1 MAQTLTQPSVVP
13 PPEGPSTRVPPSLS
27 EAHSLRTGVHPPTVV
42 SALVE
47 IFLRLGVTGAF
58 GVSGGAM
65 ASLWDAMSSSP
76 LGVYHFRHETGA
88 AFAAIEAGFASGRPT
103 VLFTTTGPGLTNA
116 LTGIMA
122 ARDEGARVIVVSAHT
137 PASSRGRFAIQET
150 SRHTLPPSLYESGRP
165 FHFATVVDDPTQLAS
180 IERELATGLDRRG
193 GFVAHLALDTAVQR
207 AAAVSG
213 APTTSARS
221 VVKKCA
227 PANGPRFAD
236 TPPSAQ
242 ITACIEALRDGPF
255 AIWIGYGAR
264 DAAAEIATLA
274 RRMRAPVMCS
284 PRGKGIFP
292 EDDPLCVGVTGLAG
306 HASVMRYLD
315 ECKPRRVL
323 VLGSR
328 LGEPTSFWDRRFV
341 APGGFVHVDLDPDVP
356 GVAFGTAPTLA
367 VIGDVGATLRA
378 VLAQLQSM
386 GERFSRAPLYGVP
399 MQELPRPRID
409 RVQLRSDGLV
419 RPEAVMDALQDRV
432 VDRSNATVLS
442 ESGNSFLWTTHRLR
456 FASPHRY
463 RTSTGFGSMGHAA
476 AGVVGAALATGRR
489 AVAVVGDGALLMTNE
504 INSAVK
510 FGARA
515 VWVVLNDG
523 RYGMCEQGMA
533 TLGLS
538 ADAGI
543 PQVDFAAFARAQGAR
558 ATRVDHEVQLDA
570 ALEEAMTASG
580 PFVIDVR
587 IDPRCKAPAS
597 QRNAALAGTRAAPG
611 AVTFPVS

>member
-1 MAQTLTQPSVVP
+1 MAQTLAQPS
-13 PPEGPSTRVPPSLS
+13 PSTHVPPSSS
-27 EAHSLRTGVHPPTVV
+27 EARSLRTGVSSTTVV
-42 SALVE
+42 SALVD
-47 IFLRLGVTGAF
+47 IFHRLGVKEAF

-65 ASLWDAMSSSP
+65 ASLWDALSSSP

-137 PASSRGRFAIQET
+137 TASSRGRFAIQET
-150 SRHTLPPSLYESGRP
+150 SRTTLPPSLFEDGRP
-165 FHFATVVDDPTQLAS
+165 FHFATVVDDPAQIESVERGLA
-180 IERELATGLDRRG
+180 AGLGRRG

-207 AAAVSG
+207 A
-213 APTTSARS
+213 PSAFAEATADRS
-221 VVKKCA
+221 AVKKKFT
-227 PANGPRFAD
+227 PALD
-236 TPPSAQ
+236 ETPPPAQ
-242 ITACIEALRDGPF
+242 IAACIDALRDGPF
-255 AIWIGYGAR
+255 AIWVGYGAR

-292 EDDPLCVGVTGLAG
+292 ENDPLFVGVTGLAG
-306 HASVMRYLD
+306 HASVMRYL
-315 ECKPRRVL
+315 EEFQPRRVL

-328 LGEPTSFWDRRFV
+328 LGEPTSFWDRRFE
-341 APGGFVHVDLDPDVP
+341 APEGFVHVDVDPDVP
-356 GVAFGTAPTLA
+356 GVAFATAPTLA
-367 VIGDVGATLRA
+367 VVGDIGATLRA
-378 VLAQLQSM
+378 VLTELRPSIVGAM
-386 GERFSRAPLYGVP
+386 P
-399 MQELPRPRID
+399 ELPRPRID
-409 RVQLRSDGLV
+409 RVQPRSDGLV
-419 RPEAVMDALQDRV
+419 RPEALMDALQDWV

-456 FASPHRY
+456 FSAPHRY
-463 RTSTGFGSMGHAA
+463 RTSTGFGSMGHAS
-476 AGVVGAALATGRR
+476 AGVVGAALASGRR
-489 AVAVVGDGALLMTNE
+489 AVAIVGDGALLMTNE

-523 RYGMCEQGMA
+523 RYGMCAQGMD

-543 PQVDFAAFARAQGAR
+543 PQVDFAAFARAQGAG
-558 ATRVDHEVQLDA
+558 AIRVDHETQLDA
-570 ALEEAMTASG
+570 ALAEAMTADG

-587 IDPRCKAPAS
+587 IDPACKAPAS
-597 QRNAALAGTRAAPG
+597 LRNAALAGTRSAPR
-611 AVTFPVS
+611 ALTFPR

>member
-1 MAQTLTQPSVVP
+1 MAQTLTQLSVAP
-13 PPEGPSTRVPPSLS
+13 PPEAV
-27 EAHSLRTGVHPPTVV
+27 HSATVV
-42 SALVE
+42 SALVD
-47 IFLRLGVTGAF
+47 IFLRLGVREAF

-76 LGVYHFRHETGA
+76 LGVYHFRHESGA

-116 LTGIMA
+116 LTGIIA
-122 ARDEGARVIVVSAHT
+122 AREEGARVIVVSAHT
-137 PASSRGRFAIQET
+137 SASSRGRFAIQET
-150 SRHTLPPSLYESGRP
+150 SRTTLPPSLYEGGRP
-165 FHFATVVDDPTQLAS
+165 FHFAAVVDDPTQLS
-180 IERELATGLDRRG
+180 EVERRLATGLGRRG

-207 AAAVSG
+207 APSAFAGATADKAVV
-213 APTTSARS
+213 TTFAKAS
-221 VVKKCA
+221 VVKKESA
-227 PANGPRFAD
+227 PPCVD
-236 TPPSAQ
+236 TPVPAQ
-242 ITACIEALRDGPF
+242 IAACVDALRDGPF

-274 RRMRAPVMCS
+274 RRMGAPVMCS

-292 EDDPLCVGVTGLAG
+292 EDDPLFVGVTGLAG
-306 HASVMRYLD
+306 HASVMRYLED
-315 ECKPRRVL
+315 FKPRRVL

-341 APGGFVHVDLDPDVP
+341 APEGFVHVDVDPEVP
-356 GVAFGTAPTLA
+356 GVAYSTASTLA

-378 VLAQLQSM
+378 VLGQLQPM
-386 GERFSRAPLYGVP
+386 NERFRRAPLHGVP
-399 MQELPRPRID
+399 LPELPRPRID

-419 RPEAVMDALQDRV
+419 RPEALMDALQDWV

-456 FASPHRY
+456 FPAPHRY

-476 AGVVGAALATGRR
+476 GGVVGAALATNRR

-523 RYGMCEQGMA
+523 RYGMCEQGMD

-570 ALEEAMTASG
+570 ALAEAMTADG

-597 QRNAALAGTRAAPG
+597 LRNATLAGPRTGPRAL
-611 AVTFPVS
+611 TFPVS

>member
-1 MAQTLTQPSVVP
+1 MAHTLSQLN
-13 PPEGPSTRVPPSLS
+13 PSTRVPPALS
-27 EAHSLRTGVHPPTVV
+27 EACSLRAGVSSTTVV
-42 SALVE
+42 SALVDM
-47 IFLRLGVTGAF
+47 FLRLGVREAY

-65 ASLWDAMSSSP
+65 AALWDAMSASR

-137 PASSRGRFAIQET
+137 SAASRGRFAIQDT
-150 SRHTLPPSLYESGRP
+150 SRATLPPSLYDSGRP
-165 FHFATVVDDPTQLAS
+165 FHFATVVDDPAQLAAV
-180 IERELATGLDRRG
+180 ECGLAAGLDRRG

-207 AAAVSG
+207 A
-213 APTTSARS
+213 
-221 VVKKCA
+221 
-227 PANGPRFAD
+227 PANQHSISGDRESAPIHTASLAE
-236 TPPSAQ
+236 TAPPEQ
-242 ITACIEALRDGPF
+242 IDACVDALRDGPF
-255 AIWIGYGAR
+255 AIWVGYGAR

-292 EDDPLCVGVTGLAG
+292 EDDPLFVGVTGLAG
-306 HASVMRYLD
+306 HASVMRYL
-315 ECKPRRVL
+315 EEFKPRRVL

-328 LGEPTSFWDRRFV
+328 LGEPTSFWDHRFV
-341 APGGFVHVDLDPDVP
+341 APQGFVHVDVDSGVP
-356 GVAFGTAPTLA
+356 GVAFASAPTLA
-367 VIGDVGATLRA
+367 VVGDVGSTLRA
-378 VLAQLQSM
+378 VLGQLQPTT
-386 GERFSRAPLYGVP
+386 GRFRRAPLHGAP
-399 MQELPRPRID
+399 QELPRPRIE
-409 RVQLRSDGLV
+409 RVQPRHHGLV
-419 RPEAVMDALQDRV
+419 RPEALMDALQDWV
-432 VDRSNATVLS
+432 VDRSTATVLS

-456 FASPHRY
+456 FSTAHRY
-463 RTSTGFGSMGHAA
+463 RTSTGFGSMGHAS
-476 AGVVGAALATGRR
+476 AGVVGAALASGRR

-510 FGARA
+510 FRARA

-523 RYGMCEQGMA
+523 RYGMCAQGMD

-538 ADAGI
+538 ADAEI

-558 ATRVDHEVQLDA
+558 ATRVDHEIQLDA
-570 ALEEAMTASG
+570 AFAKAMTADG

-587 IDPRCKAPAS
+587 IDPRCQAPAS
-597 QRNAALAGTRAAPG
+597 LRNAALAGSRPGPRAL
-611 AVTFPVS
+611 TFPVL

>member
-1 MAQTLTQPSVVP
+1 MAQTLTQPDIR
-13 PPEGPSTRVPPSLS
+13 ST
-27 EAHSLRTGVHPPTVV
+27 TVV

-47 IFLRLGVTGAF
+47 MFLRLGVKEAY

-65 ASLWDAMSSSP
+65 AALWDALSSSR
-76 LGVYHFRHETGA
+76 LGVYHFRHESGA

-137 PASSRGRFAIQET
+137 TASSRGRFAIQET
-150 SRHTLPPSLYESGRP
+150 SRTTMPASLYDDGRP
-165 FHFATVVDDPTQLAS
+165 FHFATVVDDPAQLDS
-180 IERELATGLDRRG
+180 IEHRLAAGLGRRG

-207 AAAVSG
+207 ATTDRPMG
-213 APTTSARS
+213 TTSAKASAFAGASADKS
-221 VVKKCA
+221 VVKNQYSTA
-227 PANGPRFAD
+227 FD
-236 TPPSAQ
+236 QTPPPAQ
-242 ITACIEALRDGPF
+242 IAACVEALRNGPF
-255 AIWIGYGAR
+255 AIWVGYGAR
-264 DAAAEIATLA
+264 DAAAEIAMLA

-292 EDDPLCVGVTGLAG
+292 ETDPLFVGVTGLAG
-306 HASVMRYLD
+306 HASVMRYLED
-315 ECKPRRVL
+315 FKPRRLL

-341 APGGFVHVDLDPDVP
+341 AREGFVHIDVDPGVP

-367 VIGDVGATLRA
+367 VVGDIGATVRA
-378 VLAQLQSM
+378 VLMQLRPSIVGAMPQ
-386 GERFSRAPLYGVP
+386 
-399 MQELPRPRID
+399 LPRPRID

-419 RPEAVMDALQDRV
+419 RPEALMDALQDWV
-432 VDRSNATVLS
+432 VDRSDATVLS
-442 ESGNSFLWTTHRLR
+442 EAGNSFLWTTHRLR
-456 FASPHRY
+456 FSAPHRY
-463 RTSTGFGSMGHAA
+463 RTSTGFGSMGHAS
-476 AGVVGAALATGRR
+476 AGVVGAALASGRR
-489 AVAVVGDGALLMTNE
+489 AVAIVGDGALLMTNE

-523 RYGMCEQGMA
+523 RYGMCAQGMD

-570 ALEEAMTASG
+570 ALAEAMTADG
-580 PFVIDVR
+580 PFLIDVR
-587 IDPRCKAPAS
+587 IDPQCKAPAS
-597 QRNAALAGTRAAPG
+597 LRNAALAGTPPVTRAL
-611 AVTFPVS
+611 TFPAS

>member
-1 MAQTLTQPSVVP
+1 MAQTLTQPDIR
-13 PPEGPSTRVPPSLS
+13 ST
-27 EAHSLRTGVHPPTVV
+27 TVV

-47 IFLRLGVTGAF
+47 MFLRLGVKEAY

-65 ASLWDAMSSSP
+65 AALWDALSSSR
-76 LGVYHFRHETGA
+76 LGVYHFRHESGA
-88 AFAAIEAGFASGRPT
+88 AFAAVEAGFASGRPT

-137 PASSRGRFAIQET
+137 TASSRGRFAIQET
-150 SRHTLPPSLYESGRP
+150 SRTTMPASLYDDGRP
-165 FHFATVVDDPTQLAS
+165 FHFATVVDDPAQLDS
-180 IERELATGLDRRG
+180 IEHRLAAGLGRRG

-207 AAAVSG
+207 ATTDRPMG
-213 APTTSARS
+213 TTSAKASASAGASADKS
-221 VVKKCA
+221 VVKNQYSA
-227 PANGPRFAD
+227 AFD
-236 TPPSAQ
+236 QTPPPAQ
-242 ITACIEALRDGPF
+242 IAACVEALRNGPF
-255 AIWIGYGAR
+255 AIWVGYGAR
-264 DAAAEIATLA
+264 DAAAEIAMLA

-292 EDDPLCVGVTGLAG
+292 ETDPLFVGVTGLAG
-306 HASVMRYLD
+306 HASVMRYLED
-315 ECKPRRVL
+315 FKPRRLL

-341 APGGFVHVDLDPDVP
+341 AREGFVHIDVDPGVP

-367 VIGDVGATLRA
+367 VVGDIGATVRA
-378 VLAQLQSM
+378 VLMQLRPSIVGAMPQ
-386 GERFSRAPLYGVP
+386 
-399 MQELPRPRID
+399 LPRPRID

-419 RPEAVMDALQDRV
+419 RPEALMDALQDWV
-432 VDRSNATVLS
+432 VDRSDATVLS
-442 ESGNSFLWTTHRLR
+442 EAGNSFLWTTHRLR
-456 FASPHRY
+456 FSAPHRY
-463 RTSTGFGSMGHAA
+463 RTSTGFGSMGHAS
-476 AGVVGAALATGRR
+476 AGVVGAALASGRR
-489 AVAVVGDGALLMTNE
+489 AVAIVGDGALLMTNE

-523 RYGMCEQGMA
+523 RYGMCAQGMD

-570 ALEEAMTASG
+570 ALAEAMTAEG

-587 IDPRCKAPAS
+587 IDPSCKAPAS
-597 QRNAALAGTRAAPG
+597 LRNTALAGTRPVSRAL
-611 AVTFPVS
+611 TFPAS

>member
-1 MAQTLTQPSVVP
+1 MVYV
-13 PPEGPSTRVPPSLS
+13 EGCRPSTTMAKTLLLS
-27 EAHSLRTGVHPPTVV
+27 TDPVASVRTGASTHLTAIPPATVV
-42 SALVE
+42 SALVDML
-47 IFLRLGVTGAF
+47 FRLGVKEAF

-65 ASLWDAMSSSP
+65 AALWDALSSSS

-88 AFAAIEAGFASGRPT
+88 AFAAIEGCFASGRPT

-122 ARDEGARVIVVSAHT
+122 ARDERARVIVVSAHT
-137 PASSRGRFAIQET
+137 SGSSRGRFAIQET
-150 SRHTLPPSLYESGRP
+150 SRSTLPASLYEDGRP
-165 FHFATVVDDPTQLAS
+165 FHFATVVDDPTQLAAV
-180 IERELATGLDRRG
+180 ERELAAGLGRRS

-207 AAAVSG
+207 APAAQPHISSFADPV
-213 APTTSARS
+213 T
-221 VVKKCA
+221 
-227 PANGPRFAD
+227 AD
-236 TPPSAQ
+236 TPPPAQ
-242 ITACIEALRDGPF
+242 LAACIDALRDGPF
-255 AIWIGYGAR
+255 AIWVGYGAR
-264 DAAAEIATLA
+264 DAAAEVRTLA

-292 EDDPLCVGVTGLAG
+292 EDDPLFVGVTGLAG
-306 HASVMRYLD
+306 HASVMRYL
-315 ECKPRRVL
+315 EACRPRRVL

-328 LGEPTSFWDRRFV
+328 LGEPTSFWDRRFI
-341 APGGFVHVDLDPDVP
+341 APEGFVHVDMDPGVP

-367 VIGDVGATLRA
+367 VVGDVGATLRA
-378 VLAQLQSM
+378 VLAQLSPPSSIGAM
-386 GERFSRAPLYGVP
+386 P
-399 MQELPRPRID
+399 ELPRPRID
-409 RVQLRSDGLV
+409 RVQRRADGLV
-419 RPEAVMDALQDRV
+419 RPEALMDALQDWV
-432 VDRSNATVLS
+432 VDRSSATVLS
-442 ESGNSFLWTTHRLR
+442 EAGNSFLWTTHRLR
-456 FASPHRY
+456 FSAPHRY
-463 RTSTGFGSMGHAA
+463 RASTGFGAMGHAA

-523 RYGMCEQGMA
+523 RYGMCAQGMD

-538 ADAGI
+538 ADAEI

-570 ALEEAMTASG
+570 ALAEAMAADG
-580 PFVIDVR
+580 PFVVDVR

-597 QRNAALAGTRAAPG
+597 LRNAALADTRSAEREL
-611 AVTFPVS
+611 TFPVS